1 MLTCLP
7 TAKAAS
13 EPQKEEVIYAALK
26 PNGQA
31 EEAYVV
37 NIFPGGAVTDYGN
50 YTSVRMMNTEDT
62 VTYLGGLVSFVTA
75 ESRVYYQGNL
85 SQVELPWLFTLEW
98 KLNGQSVSAEQ
109 MAGAWGKMEM
119 RLSIR
124 QNPARPGN
132 FFDTHALQITA
143 SLDTDRCTNITA
155 EGATQANVGPVRQ
168 LNWIILP
175 GTESEVVLTADVTD
189 FEMPALSIN
198 GVRMQLDPGDEV
210 IEDVL
215 SLVDGLEELSSHN
228 EELTDGAKQLVQAA
242 FDTANDEL
250 QANKKDFDM
259 LGITLNTLTTEN
271 YDEEITRLQEELLD
285 KVDDFVLQQAEQ
297 QLYAQ
302 VNSVAA
308 GMVRTE
314 VEKAARVQVE
324 QEVRKGAE
332 AQVREAVTAEA
343 RKQVEAA
350 IRNPND
356 ADIDALVETQM
367 QSAEVQGI
375 IDEIV
380 EAQMASPEVQAQ
392 INAEIEAIARPQV
405 EAAVEA
411 EVRRQVEAG
420 VRQPLRSGI
429 EKGMEAKIRMEVT
442 QEMGGSGWWPTF
454 PTEKPDITEP
464 TAPSEDGTEPSS
476 KPTESTAP
484 EDPSGEE
491 TEPSTQPT
499 EWPTF
504 PTLPT
509 FPLPTEATTPENPSE
524 DGTEP
529 STQPTE
535 RPTLPTLPTIPL
547 PTEATTPENPSGGET
562 EPSTEPTEST
572 APEHS
577 SGEETE
583 PSTEPTQL
591 PTIPTL
597 PTIPSPTET
606 TAAEDSSEKGTE
618 PSAEAT
624 EQSTLPTLPIP
635 IPTEASSIP
644 TELPTSEEVLEE
656 LEKGTIPTMDSSSIT
671 PDFSPVSYGAPSST
685 SQFVY
690 LSHTT
695 LAGENTQQIEA
706 EVAARMA
713 SQEVQQQIEALTDAA
728 FASDTTQAMIDA
740 QVSSQMQSPEVQAI
754 IEAEVAAQVANPDNR
769 AQAEAVARKEV
780 RTQVEAAVR
789 EQVRAA
795 ILAKL
800 NTMTED
806 EVNAMV
812 DEQMQSEAVQQRIE
826 DETAAQKQSAA
837 VQVMMDAEIEK
848 QWKSDEV
855 KALID
860 AECAKQLQSVAVQ
873 GQISSEIANQ
883 RNSAAY
889 LNAVAQALEE
899 NGENGAAYQ
908 ALVTLRETL
917 DDLMDFY
924 NGIIDYTEGVQEAAT
939 GVSNARKEV
948 GAMLGDTDDDASRD
962 TVSFTSEKN
971 GQVKSVQFVLTIPAI
986 EKPEPTVAE
995 LTEAEDETFI
1005 GRLVQL
1011 FK

>member
-1 MLTCLP
+1 MILLTCLP
-7 TAKAAS
+7 TANAANES
-13 EPQKEEVIYAALK
+13 KKEEVIYAALK

-31 EEAYVV
+31 EEAYAV

-62 VTYLGGLVSFVTA
+62 LTYSNGLVSFVTA

-85 SQVELPWLFTLEW
+85 SQVELPWLFDVSWT
-98 KLNGQSVSAEQ
+98 LNGQSVTAEQ
-109 MAGAWGKMEM
+109 MAGASGKMEM
-119 RLSIR
+119 HLSIR
-124 QNPARPGN
+124 QNPMCGGN

-155 EGATQANVGPVRQ
+155 EGATQANVGSVRQ

-175 GTESEVVLTADVTD
+175 GTESDVLLTADVAD

-198 GVRMQLDPGDEV
+198 GVRMQLDPSDEV

-259 LGITLNTLTTEN
+259 LGITLNTLTMEN
-271 YDEEITRLQEELLD
+271 YEEEITRLQEELLD

-297 QLYAQ
+297 QLYAL
-302 VNSVAA
+302 VNSAA
-308 GMVRTE
+308 DDMVRAE

-332 AQVREAVTAEA
+332 AQVRGAVTAEA

-367 QSAEVQGI
+367 QTDEVQTM

-380 EAQMASPEVQAQ
+380 EAQMASPEVLAQ

-411 EVRRQVEAG
+411 EVRSQVEAG
-420 VRQPLRSGI
+420 VRQTLRSGI

-454 PTEKPDITEP
+454 PPEKPDEP
-464 TAPSEDGTEPSS
+464 TGPSEDETEPSS
-476 KPTESTAP
+476 EPTESTAP
-484 EDPSGEE
+484 EDPSGEA

-499 EWPTF
+499 KQPTF
-504 PTLPT
+504 
-509 FPLPTEATTPENPSE
+509 
-524 DGTEP
+524 
-529 STQPTE
+529 
-535 RPTLPTLPTIPL
+535 PTLPTIPL
-547 PTEATTPENPSGGET
+547 PTEATPPENPSEDGT
-562 EPSTEPTEST
+562 EFSTEPTE
-572 APEHS
+572 
-577 SGEETE
+577 
-583 PSTEPTQL
+583 L
-591 PTIPTL
+591 PTFPTL
-597 PTIPSPTET
+597 P
-606 TAAEDSSEKGTE
+606 A
-618 PSAEAT
+618 
-624 EQSTLPTLPIP
+624 LPIP
-635 IPTEASSIP
+635 LPTEASSIP
-644 TELPTSEEVLEE
+644 TELPTFEEVLEE
-656 LEKGTIPTMDSSSIT
+656 LKKDTIPTMDSSIIAGL
-671 PDFSPVSYGAPSST
+671 SPVSYGDSSST
-685 SQFVY
+685 SRFVY

-695 LAGENTQQIEA
+695 PAGDNTQRIEA

-713 SQEVQQQIEALTDAA
+713 SQEVQQQIDALTDAA
-728 FASDTTQAMIDA
+728 FGSDTTQAMIDA

-754 IEAEVAAQVANPDNR
+754 IGAEVAAQVANPDNR
-769 AQAEAVARKEV
+769 AQAEAVAREEV

-826 DETAAQKQSAA
+826 DETAAQMQSAE
-837 VQVMMDAEIEK
+837 VQAMIDAEIEK
-848 QWKSDEV
+848 QWKSEEV
-855 KALID
+855 KAMID
-860 AECAKQLQSVAVQ
+860 AECAKQMQSGAVQ

-889 LNAVAQALEE
+889 LNAVAKTLEE

-948 GAMLGDTDDDASRD
+948 GAMLGDTDDDVSRD
-962 TVSFTSEKN
+962 TASFTSEKN

-1005 GRLVQL
+1005 SRLVQL

>member
-75 ESRVYYQGNL
+75 ESRVYYQGNMN
-85 SQVELPWLFTLEW
+85 QVELPWLFDLDWT
-98 KLNGQSVSAEQ
+98 LNGQSVTAEQ
-109 MAGAWGKMEM
+109 MADCSGKMEM
-119 RLSIR
+119 HLSIR
-124 QNPARPGN
+124 QNPACGGN

-155 EGATQANVGPVRQ
+155 EGATQANVGSVRQ

-215 SLVDGLEELSSHN
+215 SLVDGLEDLSSHN

-259 LGITLNTLTTEN
+259 LGITLNTLTMEN
-271 YDEEITRLQEELLD
+271 YDGEITRLQEELLD

-356 ADIDALVETQM
+356 ADIDELVETQM
-367 QSAEVQGI
+367 QSAEVQGM

-420 VRQPLRSGI
+420 VRQTLRSGI

-454 PTEKPDITEP
+454 PTEKPTEP
-464 TAPSEDGTEPSS
+464 TDPSEEETDPSTE
-476 KPTESTAP
+476 PTESTAP

-562 EPSTEPTEST
+562 EPSTEPTEQ
-572 APEHS
+572 
-577 SGEETE
+577 
-583 PSTEPTQL
+583 PTF
-591 PTIPTL
+591 PTL
-597 PTIPSPTET
+597 PTIPLPTEAT
-606 TAAEDSSEKGTE
+606 TPEAPSETVAESSTE
-618 PSAEAT
+618 PAKLP
-624 EQSTLPTLPIP
+624 TLPTIPIP

-644 TELPTSEEVLEE
+644 TELPTFEEVLEE
-656 LEKGTIPTMDSSSIT
+656 LEKSTIPTMDSSVIAGL
-671 PDFSPVSYGAPSST
+671 SPVSYGDSSNT
-685 SQFVY
+685 NRFVY

-695 LAGENTQQIEA
+695 LAGDNTQQIEA

-713 SQEVQQQIEALTDAA
+713 SQEVQQQIDALTDAA
-728 FASDTTQAMIDA
+728 FSSDTTQAMIDA
-740 QVSSQMQSPEVQAI
+740 LVSSQMQSPEVQAI
-754 IEAEVAAQVANPDNR
+754 IEAEVAAQVADPDNR
-769 AQAEAVARKEV
+769 AQAEAVAQEEV

-812 DEQMQSEAVQQRIE
+812 DEQMQSEAVQQRID
-826 DETAAQKQSAA
+826 DETAAQMQSAE
-837 VQVMMDAEIEK
+837 VQAMIDAEIEK
-848 QWKSDEV
+848 QWNSPEV
-855 KALID
+855 KVLID
-860 AECAKQLQSVAVQ
+860 DECAKQLSSGAVQ

-924 NGIIDYTEGVQEAAT
+924 NGIIDYTDGVQEAST
-939 GVSNARKEV
+939 GVSKAREEV
-948 GAMLGDTDDDASRD
+948 GAMLGDGSDDVSRN

-971 GQVKSVQFVLTIPAI
+971 GEVKSVQFVLTIPAI
-986 EKPEPTVAE
+986 EKPEETVVE